1 MAMFFKHFKYPI
13 VMVFLTI
20 GNYSFI
26 DLVENEFGIFFQM
39 AYFLIVMG
47 CLGLQGCEIHW
58 TYKENDLQAK
68 KNMVDMEKL
77 LADHDVYMKE
87 EIRKMKLSQSRKE
100 TSLKRLN

>member
-58 TYKENDLQAK
+58 TFK
-68 KNMVDMEKL
+68 KNNLENQKAAEEINQIVAAHE
-77 LADHDVYMKE
+77 VWMKE
-87 EIRKMKLSQSRKE
+87 EIRKMELSQSRKE